1 MKRRVSRKVFFLIG
15 MMLAVNMAGCF
26 IKGELGAF
34 LTASWDSVLLAVM
47 CVLAYA
53 GLERRWAR
61 VFAWLLFAVTVCSLV
76 GVNVLLTLCAVR
88 GGLEEDHARIGAFL
102 QTHCSL
108 LIWVGA
114 ASALAGATGL
124 LARFNGFRRLC
135 SVLTGEAKWT
145 SVRVL
150 ALAVVISFTLIG
162 FVPLIKL
169 GAPPYLLWLKNSPDP
184 MKFILGDRD
193 AAGMMRDDIYDLS
206 WTLLTAALAVGY
218 GVTRNRR
225 EVLDR
230 LGLLP
235 VTGKQIGTAILLTGF
250 YLGVSYLADKGI
262 DALWLLCHWP
272 ATDQKSVDLLFSPY
286 VSFSGAV
293 VIGVTAGIGEEVVVR
308 GILQPRLGILFSNL
322 FFTSLH
328 AYQYGW
334 DSLLSVFLG
343 GLALGFIRKK
353 TSTTVSAIV
362 HGGYDFV
369 LVLMA
374 LLPSHLSAS
383 DPHRA
388 APIEYPGMTVR
399 VDTNGVQS
407 VGYRFNGDCAKPA
420 PWLAQWI
427 WADAQPSPLA
437 AMFRKTVTLREKPQ
451 AVKAWL
457 TADTKYFLYV
467 NGRLVARGPVDI
479 GRDYA
484 GGSTRHWFYDCR
496 DLTPYFVE
504 GTNVVA
510 AVVFQ
515 QWPIRFAVSHGQP
528 GFLFEAEI
536 TDASGKKTMVASD
549 ASWRSLPAG
558 QFLNDTNCD
567 LTKEPAGWR
576 RPEEQLFHG
585 DELKLDGRYSKEIR
599 FDYLGVCI
607 PLASNVYVRIDP
619 PVTNTASYEE
629 VLLRELGIGRH
640 NIILTDPAESGRQTL
655 LQFRDGKECHFI
667 WVKSDMDKRIEK
679 ARFEHEKYHAAVT
692 VPEARR
698 ILSEKLSQMGF
709 HLNLAD
715 YDEELGATL
724 VEMVTLNREGV
735 ALKDIGGSELVVK
748 AVRLLRDEKPVASDA
763 SWQSLCDLTKEPAG
777 WRLPGF
783 DDTKWGASQ
792 VVTNVWEPLVAS
804 EIPPLMEANYPAR
817 HVEGLPQNGI
827 FTNDGHFKVVFDR
840 VLSAYPTLTVE
851 GGAGATV
858 KIQAHR
864 NYSFKL
870 RGGRE
875 TLEFPFMDEIAPAYT
890 VELKNVTAPL
900 KIESADAIFTSQ
912 PVEYRG
918 EFTCSDEQLNRIWNA
933 SRWAVQINLQTHHLD
948 SPNHQE
954 PIGDPGDYLIE
965 SMVNHYAFAQPWLTR
980 QDVRKFA
987 WLLKDENYHNFHT
1000 SYSISWLQMLMD
1012 YYDYTGDKSLVEEM
1026 SPYVHELLDTY
1037 TSWRGTNGL
1046 ISEAPNYM
1054 FMDWVT
1060 ISGFNCH
1067 HPPAVIGQG
1076 YLTAFYYHGLEM
1088 ASRVAGLT
1096 GDTERV
1102 EKYKKLR
1109 GEIAAAFNRELW
1121 VTDKGLYR
1129 DGKPFQ
1135 TSVKPGRRLPADKDI
1150 ETFSPHVNLLAVL
1163 YDLAPKEKQ
1172 AAIVEKVLAEKPL
1185 NTQPW
1190 FMHWVFQ
1197 AIDHAGLFDQY
1208 GTPQMRRWQIVQET
1222 QSFREMWNSGDLS
1235 HGWCS
1240 TPLVQ
1245 MSQRILGVEPASPG
1259 FKTMAIRPHVCDLTW
1274 AKGKVP
1280 TPHGDVAVSWNWAD
1294 GKISLDVT
1302 IPDGTEADVIF
1313 PTETEHI
1320 PAGHHHFESAYKR
1333 AF

>member
-1 MKRRVSRKVFFLIG
+1 MKIIPATILLLPLIS
-15 MMLAVNMAGCF
+15 APV
-26 IKGELGAF
+26 
-34 LTASWDSVLLAVM
+34 V
-47 CVLAYA
+47 
-53 GLERRWAR
+53 
-61 VFAWLLFAVTVCSLV
+61 
-76 GVNVLLTLCAVR
+76 
-88 GGLEEDHARIGAFL
+88 
-102 QTHCSL
+102 
-108 LIWVGA
+108 
-114 ASALAGATGL
+114 ALA
-124 LARFNGFRRLC
+124 
-135 SVLTGEAKWT
+135 
-145 SVRVL
+145 
-150 ALAVVISFTLIG
+150 
-162 FVPLIKL
+162 
-169 GAPPYLLWLKNSPDP
+169 
-184 MKFILGDRD
+184 
-193 AAGMMRDDIYDLS
+193 
-206 WTLLTAALAVGY
+206 
-218 GVTRNRR
+218 
-225 EVLDR
+225 
-230 LGLLP
+230 
-235 VTGKQIGTAILLTGF
+235 Q
-250 YLGVSYLADKGI
+250 
-262 DALWLLCHWP
+262 
-272 ATDQKSVDLLFSPY
+272 
-286 VSFSGAV
+286 
-293 VIGVTAGIGEEVVVR
+293 
-308 GILQPRLGILFSNL
+308 QPS
-322 FFTSLH
+322 
-328 AYQYGW
+328 
-334 DSLLSVFLG
+334 D
-343 GLALGFIRKK
+343 
-353 TSTTVSAIV
+353 
-362 HGGYDFV
+362 
-369 LVLMA
+369 
-374 LLPSHLSAS
+374 LSAS

-407 VGYRFNGDCAKPA
+407 VGYRFNSDCAKPT

-427 WADAQPSPLA
+427 WADAQPSQLA

-536 TDASGKKTMVASD
+536 TAASGKKTMVASD

-567 LTKEPAGWR
+567 LTKEP
-576 RPEEQLFHG
+576 
-585 DELKLDGRYSKEIR
+585 
-599 FDYLGVCI
+599 
-607 PLASNVYVRIDP
+607 
-619 PVTNTASYEE
+619 T
-629 VLLRELGIGRH
+629 
-640 NIILTDPAESGRQTL
+640 
-655 LQFRDGKECHFI
+655 
-667 WVKSDMDKRIEK
+667 
-679 ARFEHEKYHAAVT
+679 
-692 VPEARR
+692 
-698 ILSEKLSQMGF
+698 
-709 HLNLAD
+709 
-715 YDEELGATL
+715 
-724 VEMVTLNREGV
+724 
-735 ALKDIGGSELVVK
+735 
-748 AVRLLRDEKPVASDA
+748 
-763 SWQSLCDLTKEPAG
+763 G

-804 EIPPLMEANYPAR
+804 EIPPLIEANYPAQ

-840 VLSAYPTLTVE
+840 VLSAYPTLTVK

-890 VELKNVTAPL
+890 VELKSVTEPV
-900 KIESADAIFTSQ
+900 KVESADAIFTSQ

-918 EFTCSDEQLNRIWNA
+918 EFMCSDEQLNRIWNA

-987 WLLKDENYHNFHT
+987 WLLKDENYQNFHT
-1000 SYSISWLQMLMD
+1000 SYSIGWLQMLMD
-1012 YYDYTGDKSLVEEM
+1012 YYDYTGDQSLVVEM
-1026 SPYVHELLDTY
+1026 APYVHELLDTY

-1088 ASRVAGLT
+1088 ASRVAALT

-1109 GEIAAAFNRELW
+1109 GDITAAFNRELW
-1121 VTDKGLYR
+1121 VADKGLYR

-1150 ETFSPHVNLLAVL
+1150 ETYSPHVNLLAVL

-1172 AAIVEKVLAEKPL
+1172 TAIVEKVMAEKPL

-1197 AIDHAGLFDQY
+1197 AIDRAGLFDQY
-1208 GTPQMRRWQIVQET
+1208 GTPQMRRWQIVPET

-1280 TPHGDVAVSWNWAD
+1280 TPRGDVEVSWNWAED
-1294 GKISLDVT
+1294 KISLDVT
-1302 IPDGTEADVIF
+1302 IPDGTEAEVVL
-1313 PTETEHI
+1313 PTKTERI
-1320 PAGHHHFESAYKR
+1320 PAGHYHFESAYKR